1 MKALSRELQKL
12 GLSDKEALVYLASL
26 ELGPSPVQVISRKAE
41 VNRATT
47 YVMIEALLQKGLMST
62 FDKGK
67 KTLYTAE
74 KPERLHRIVHAER
87 ASVDEK
93 ESVIKRLLPDL
104 DAISDAAGDRP
115 KVSFYE
121 GEEGFEAM
129 RETIFSQKVEEM
141 EDVISYD
148 DLNHL
153 LDQSHWKKHSERLK
167 NKKIKGRALFTSE
180 SGRKPTTDHGGLWQY
195 KQLPHKLFPM
205 HGELTVYGNHV
216 AMVALRGKIVG
227 VIIESKEMATM
238 VRTLFELAWKQ
249 ADSYTNK

>member
-1 MKALSRELQKL
+1 MLARELEKL

-26 ELGPSPVQVISRKAE
+26 ELGPSPVQVIARKAE

-47 YVMIEALLQKGLMST
+47 YVMIEMLIQKGLMST

-74 KPERLHRIVHAER
+74 KPERLHRIVHNER
-87 ASVDEK
+87 SAVDEK
-93 ESVIKRLLPDL
+93 ESVIKHLLPDL
-104 DAISDAAGDRP
+104 EAISDAAGERP

-121 GEEGFEAM
+121 GIEGLESM
-129 RETIFSQKVEEM
+129 RETIFESGTDKM

-148 DLNHL
+148 DLRHL
-153 LDQSHWKKHSERLK
+153 LPEEHWKKHNKKLDT
-167 NKKIKGRALFTSE
+167 KKIKGRALFTSE
-180 SGRKPTTDHGGLWQY
+180 SGKENPSDPTGLWSY

-205 HGELTVYGNHV
+205 HGELTVYGDRV
-216 AMVALRGKIVG
+216 AMIALRGKLVG

-238 VRTLFELAWKQ
+238 VKTLFDLAWKQ
-249 ADSYTNK
+249 ADEYKK